1 MEVLRFQGPALLYP
15 INRTS
20 TTPLDVFTV
29 VDLVRATLGVGPC
42 EYILDV
48 EGQAHEYKGMATCET
63 RDTINPIY
71 QAGQQKQR
79 RAEIEHALDAVMA
92 FIRHIRGRI
101 EAYVGFGHEMLAYM
115 DAQAKASPQIAGP
128 LNELAA
134 FARAIDE
141 KVDERREA
149 IKTPDYAAALVER
162 FRQTMLDYEGPDA
175 FQKCRQLTEALVEIG
190 GNQDELVGECR
201 WAVKVLRQRAALAAA
216 QDPRLA
222 QVAAEIRRRSQEVL
236 RNPAGHEG
244 ARH

>member
-1 MEVLRFQGPALLYP
+1 
-15 INRTS
+15 
-20 TTPLDVFTV
+20 
-29 VDLVRATLGVGPC
+29 
-42 EYILDV
+42 
-48 EGQAHEYKGMATCET
+48 
-63 RDTINPIY
+63 
-71 QAGQQKQR
+71 
-79 RAEIEHALDAVMA
+79 
-92 FIRHIRGRI
+92 
-101 EAYVGFGHEMLAYM
+101 
-115 DAQAKASPQIAGP
+115 
-128 LNELAA
+128 
-134 FARAIDE
+134 
-141 KVDERREA
+141 
-149 IKTPDYAAALVER
+149 VER